1 MKKILLLIFSLGILG
16 CNLENYK
23 SQAPPETVTTREQEV
38 KNNLDETL
46 KKLSVS
52 LKQVYS
58 NGETFNYHFQGNM
71 SSPVQTFITGKDL
84 VIPIFYEEINSQQ
97 ILTIAVLINL
107 EKFSKQLLVDNL
119 IVDYDQFKKIIQKS
133 STWIEKTESFNT
145 NLLLEK
151 SLNETIEISFP
162 QNKEKRIFNS
172 FMVFD
177 GERKIKNLVFR
188 EQTEELAQ
196 TIISFKRNKVLY
208 MNDKLNDEY
217 ILAAILD
224 NYKVMDKEIEDLN
237 KAYSELDSLVAN

>member
-16 CNLENYK
+16 CQMENYK
-23 SQAPPETVTTREQEV
+23 SKAPPEGSIREQKV
-38 KNNLDETL
+38 KSSLDEIL
-46 KKLSVS
+46 KKLSMP

-84 VIPIFYEEINSQQ
+84 VIPILYEEINSQQ

-107 EKFSKQLLVDNL
+107 EKFSKQFLVDNL

-133 STWIEKTESFNT
+133 SAWIEKTENFNT

-188 EQTEELAQ
+188 EQTDELAQ
-196 TIISFKRNKVLY
+196 TIISFKRNKILY

-217 ILAAILD
+217 IFGTILE
-224 NYKVMDKEIEDLN
+224 NYEDMNKEIENLN
-237 KAYSELDSLVAN
+237 KAYSELNSLVEN